1 MRKSYKT
8 NNFLNVINKYAKR
21 QKSKIVEEIRAQEQI
36 SQKKLENE
44 ILEDSKNMIKKE
56 IINLENELSVEIS
69 HKEQEERKKVS
80 QKRKEIMKDMFSECH
95 KKLCEFCNSKKYE
108 IFFEKSC
115 EEVSKLLKLNNNN
128 LENNKNNIKILIKA
142 QDIKFENIIKKYFSN
157 ISNLEIEITDN
168 INIGGIILY
177 NINKKIIIDDSLD
190 SRLKEQ
196 KNWAYENFGVLLV

>member
-1 MRKSYKT
+1 MRKSYKA
-8 NNFLNVINKYAKR
+8 NNFLNVIDKYAKR
-21 QKSKIVEEIRAQEQI
+21 QKSKIVDEIKAQEQI

-56 IINLENELSVEIS
+56 IINLENEVSIEIS
-69 HKEQEERKKVS
+69 HKELEERKKVS
-80 QKRKEIMKDMFSECH
+80 QKRKEIMKDMFSECY

-115 EEVSKLLKLNNNN
+115 EEISEMLKLNNNY
-128 LENNKNNIKILIKA
+128 NNIKILIKA
-142 QDIKFENIIKKYFSN
+142 QDIKFESMIKKYFNN
-157 ISNLEIEITDN
+157 ISNLEIEVTDD

-177 NINKKIIIDDSLD
+177 SIDKKIIIDDSLD